1 MGRLSEYING
11 ARRGTRP
18 SYLNGIPRSYSG
30 GGSSSAGGIK
40 FSVDEGAIELNV
52 KNIEGMMTDNPELRK
67 KLQDAIREDVRKA
80 RQTVV
85 RNMSSVFKN
94 GDPAQARRAVRQVI
108 YEQILGANLNIYNMR
123 RGTANWSYRQQERAE
138 AGIGSRTGRGGNRR
152 TRSFKTARYQG
163 YEGKAKGFLLRW
175 LDNGVN
181 DRAIKFT
188 ERMGRKADKWNHH
201 PNTGNR
207 GSIAAR
213 NFFEPMA
220 SAALNVVSQHLAQ
233 IIEEEIANAFN
244 ENNNE

>member
-1 MGRLSEYING
+1 MGRLSDYING
-11 ARRGTRP
+11 
-18 SYLNGIPRSYSG
+18 SG
-30 GGSSSAGGIK
+30 SGIK

-85 RNMSSVFKN
+85 RNMASVFKN
-94 GDPAQARRAVRQVI
+94 GDPAEARRAVRHVI
-108 YEQILGANLNIYNMR
+108 YDEILGANLNIYNMR
-123 RGTANWSYRQQERAE
+123 RGTANWRVRQVDRK
-138 AGIGSRTGRGGNRR
+138 GTSDPKGRGGNRR
-152 TRSFKTARYQG
+152 KRNFVTIRMHG

-175 LDNGVN
+175 LNNGVN
-181 DRAIKFT
+181 DRAIKFK
-188 ERMGRKADKWNHH
+188 ERMSRKADKWNTH
-201 PNTGNR
+201 PNSGNR

-220 SAALNVVSQHLAQ
+220 SAAFDVVSQHLAQ

-244 ENNNE
+244 ENNNS